1 MNNLNHLACGDAKSR
16 SYFDK
21 VRRRDA
27 RLKQAQL
34 KAKASQVN
42 AIIHHRNLYA
52 VVEVTGA
59 LDRVVNARVFECG
72 DGVTRVAVDSLN
84 TGHIYLIP
92 GTNFKDGNG
101 QEVVL

>member
-1 MNNLNHLACGDAKSR
+1 MITATSTYTKS
-16 SYFDK
+16 K
-21 VRRRDA
+21 VRDA

-34 KAKASQVN
+34 KAKAGQVN
-42 AIIHHRNLYA
+42 SIIHHRNLYA

-59 LDRVVNARVFECG
+59 LDRVVNARVFQCG
-72 DGVTRVAVDSLN
+72 DGVNRVAVDSLA